1 VRKIKPLVSL
11 YDYIRA
17 HRCLKG
23 NIYFFPITKYL
34 IYGGFERGFFT
45 KNFTKYFCTFFC
57 YRKFKAFFYFEEK
70 KAFFSG
76 RGLDPPPPPLR
87 ICLLRM
93 LFFFMCSLI
102 STPSFPPPFD
112 PFLHPSRNYYFLYP
126 SRYYSFL
133 HLSFRSML
141 KKLYLYTCITK

>member
-1 VRKIKPLVSL
+1 MGDLNGDSSPKTSQNIFAYSFVTENSKHFFI
-11 YDYIRA
+11 
-17 HRCLKG
+17 LK
-23 NIYFFPITKYL
+23 K
-34 IYGGFERGFFT
+34 
-45 KNFTKYFCTFFC
+45 
-57 YRKFKAFFYFEEK
+57 K